1 MEQEDRMSLK
11 RIVQEHKGHLTPTDR
26 RLLDALLAKPT
37 EAALS
42 SATELAMRTGVHAA
56 SLVRLAKKLGFEGYP
71 DLRAS
76 LREDLMLGDPPS
88 ALVERRIGSVTSDG
102 ILASV
107 VEREQAMLRGL
118 LDHVNQEDLAR
129 GAELLA
135 SARRIAVF
143 AEGSSVLLRDFM
155 VERLRRAGRV
165 VLPVD
170 AQPRQAAAV
179 LTTLGGGDTLL
190 VFASRALPRML
201 PRILTEARRAGVRAV
216 AVTDMVGPLL
226 RPLPDVLLAAPRGAP
241 GESQSMTVPMAL
253 CNALLLTLPTVDRG
267 ESLQGLARYG
277 SLYDA
282 LDEGR

>member
-1 MEQEDRMSLK
+1 MSLQ
-11 RIVQEHKGHLTPTDR
+11 RIVQEHKGRLTPTDR
-26 RLLDALLAKPT
+26 RLLDALLANPT

-42 SATELAMRTGVHAA
+42 SATELATRTGVHAA

-76 LREDLMLGDPPS
+76 LREDLMLGDPPRT
-88 ALVERRIGSVTSDG
+88 LVERRIGSVTSDG

-107 VEREQAMLRGL
+107 VERERAMLQGL
-118 LDHVNQEDLAR
+118 LDHVNQEDIAR
-129 GAELLA
+129 AAELLA

-155 VERLRRAGRV
+155 VERLRRAGRI

-190 VFASRALPRML
+190 VFASRMLPRML
-201 PRILTEARRAGVRAV
+201 PRILTEAGQAGVRAV

-226 RPLPDVLLAAPRGAP
+226 RPLPDVLLAAPRGTP
-241 GESQSMTVPMAL
+241 GESQSMTIPMAL

-277 SLYDA
+277 SLRDA
-282 LDEGR
+282 LEEGQ